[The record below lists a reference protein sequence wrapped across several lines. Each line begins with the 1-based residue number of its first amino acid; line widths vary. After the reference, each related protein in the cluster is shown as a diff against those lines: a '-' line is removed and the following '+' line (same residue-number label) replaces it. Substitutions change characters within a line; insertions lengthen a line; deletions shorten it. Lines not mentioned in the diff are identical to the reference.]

1 MEIPAMQQ
9 LIGVRA
15 APLLAGVVI
24 AGLSFHLFRVW
35 SRLRHIS
42 GPFWS
47 QFTNIPRVLWVT
59 TGRSHEI
66 HHAIHDKYGEVVRFG
81 PNMVSLGNP
90 AWIPQLYPIRPGFP
104 KVSSSRNKSSDLC
117 YS

>member
-1 MEIPAMQQ
+1 MQQ
-9 LIGVRA
+9 LIGVGA
-15 APLLAGVVI
+15 VPILAGVVI
-24 AGLSFHLFRVW
+24 SILFLHFFRVW
-35 SRLRHIS
+35 SRLRHVS

-59 TGRSHEI
+59 TGHSHEI
-66 HHAIHDKYGEVVRFG
+66 HYAIHEKYGEVVRFG

-104 KVSSSRNKSSDLC
+104 KVSIFRDTFHAL
-117 YS
+117 YLVL